1 MTGTAPGKTRPDL
14 PGVVKSPVLGL
25 TLAVLFWSG
34 NFIVGRALHED
45 ISPLSLN
52 FWRWVIALAILLPFT
67 LHSLIQYRHK
77 LARLW
82 LLLLSLAFTGIACFQ
97 TFVYFALITTTAVN
111 ALLLLCLTPV
121 LIIIGNWLLYS
132 DRATWLQ
139 LSGMVI
145 ALSGA
150 VWLIAHGDLHSLAAL
165 QFGTGD
171 LWMLIA
177 VLMWAVYSLL
187 VKKKPADMPHT
198 VLLSASS
205 LIATVLM
212 LPVALLTG
220 QLTVALNPQTAWGI
234 LYVAIFPSV
243 LAFLFWNRG
252 VALIG
257 PSRSGVFMYLMPFF
271 GAILSLL
278 FLDEKIQL
286 YQLAGGALV
295 LGGVIMLN
303 WRQYAR

>member
-25 TLAVLFWSG
+25 TLAVG

-97 TFVYFALITTTAVN
+97 TFVYFALITTMTVAF
-111 ALLLLCLTPV
+111 A
-121 LIIIGNWLLYS
+121 
-132 DRATWLQ
+132 
-139 LSGMVI
+139 
-145 ALSGA
+145 GA
-150 VWLIAHGDLHSLAAL
+150 VLLIAHGDLRSLTAM
-165 QFGTGD
+165 QFGKGD
-171 LWMLIA
+171 LWMLVA
-177 VLMWAVYSLL
+177 VVMWAIYSLL
-187 VKKKPADMPHT
+187 VKKKPVDIPQA

-205 LIATVLM
+205 LIAILLM
-212 LPVALLTG
+212 LPVALLTD
-220 QLTVALNPQTAWGI
+220 QLTVTLNPQTTWGI

-243 LAFLFWNRG
+243 LAFLLWNRG
-252 VALIG
+252 VIQIG
-257 PSRSGVFMYLMPFF
+257 PGRTGAFMYLMPFF
-271 GAILSLL
+271 GAALSML

-295 LGGVIMLN
+295 LGGVIVLN
-303 WRQYAR
+303 WRQSA

>member
-121 LIIIGNWLLYS
+121 LIIIGNWLLYR

-139 LSGMVI
+139 IVGMTV
-145 ALSGA
+145 AFAGA
-150 VWLIAHGDLHSLAAL
+150 VLLIAHGDLRSLTAM
-165 QFGTGD
+165 QFGKGD
-171 LWMLIA
+171 LWMLVA
-177 VLMWAVYSLL
+177 VVMWAIYSLL
-187 VKKKPADMPHT
+187 VKKKPVDIPQA

-205 LIATVLM
+205 LIAILLM
-212 LPVALLTG
+212 LPVALLTD
-220 QLTVALNPQTAWGI
+220 QLTVTLNPQTTWGI

-243 LAFLFWNRG
+243 LAFLLWNRG
-252 VALIG
+252 VIQIG
-257 PSRSGVFMYLMPFF
+257 PGRTGAFMYLMPFF
-271 GAILSLL
+271 GAALSML

-295 LGGVIMLN
+295 LGGVIVLN
-303 WRQYAR
+303 WRQSA